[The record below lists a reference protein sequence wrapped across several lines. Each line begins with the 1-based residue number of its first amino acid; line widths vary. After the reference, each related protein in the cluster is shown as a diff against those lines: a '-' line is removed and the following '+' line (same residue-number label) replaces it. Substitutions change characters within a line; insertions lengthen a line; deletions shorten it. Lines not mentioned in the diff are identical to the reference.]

1 MILHQQPHAAM
12 SETHGFQ
19 EAIVLDV
26 RRLLDAQGCLV
37 PLHSFDAG
45 REQKPVRIRLGLGD
59 RA

>member
-1 MILHQQPHAAM
+1 MIA
-12 SETHGFQ
+12 
-19 EAIVLDV
+19 LDV

-45 REQKPVRIRLGLGD
+45 REQKSMRIRLGLGD